1 MQHFLTSPIY
11 LAQNWKDFE
20 GNEHIQREQGLAT
33 SSALAIYVY
42 SLIYQESHPVS
53 VLSVGFELFFAM
65 LGDFSLL
72 VVFVLN
78 TEAFFK
84 ILKRAYKHATKPKK
98 SSMAQ

>member
-1 MQHFLTSPIY
+1 MNT
-11 LAQNWKDFE
+11 
-20 GNEHIQREQGLAT
+20 IQRKQGLAT
-33 SSALAIYVY
+33 SSTLTIYVY

-53 VLSVGFELFFAM
+53 VLNVGFELLFAM

-72 VVFVLN
+72 FVFVLN
-78 TEAFFK
+78 TEAFFQ